1 MISKLNYFR
10 RVLVSYL
17 IKGPKINMNQPGT
30 SLKSNILI
38 APLDWGLGH
47 ATRIIPIIKT
57 LLEQD
62 AGVILAGEG
71 KTRILLEKEFP
82 QLPFIQLEG
91 YNVTY
96 SDNKWSLPFVLAS
109 QIPKIISAIQNEQE
123 WLYETVEKYNIGG
136 IISDNRYG
144 LYHHEIPCI
153 FITHQLLIK
162 TGWGS
167 LSDLLLQEQNYGYI
181 NRYTECWVPDHLNLP
196 GFAGELSHPKNLP
209 EIPLKYIGPLSRF
222 TQVSLQNE
230 KHILIILSGPEPQRT
245 KLEEILIAQLQDHKG
260 PVVLIRGLPGNDSKI
275 DVPENVSVFN
285 HLPAHML
292 LEKLNEASFVISR
305 CGYSTIMDL
314 AVLKKKSI
322 LIPTPGQTEQEYLAV
337 ELMKNNFA
345 FCIGQEK
352 FRLKNVLELAQSF
365 NYKMDHFECE
375 SKLDNAV
382 MEFLKMIEEKKIAK
396 N

>member
-181 NRYTECWVPDHLNLP
+181 NRYTECWVPDDKVHN
-196 GFAGELSHPKNLP
+196 GY
-209 EIPLKYIGPLSRF
+209 LK
-222 TQVSLQNE
+222 
-230 KHILIILSGPEPQRT
+230 
-245 KLEEILIAQLQDHKG
+245 
-260 PVVLIRGLPGNDSKI
+260 
-275 DVPENVSVFN
+275 
-285 HLPAHML
+285 
-292 LEKLNEASFVISR
+292 
-305 CGYSTIMDL
+305 
-314 AVLKKKSI
+314 
-322 LIPTPGQTEQEYLAV
+322 
-337 ELMKNNFA
+337 
-345 FCIGQEK
+345 
-352 FRLKNVLELAQSF
+352 
-365 NYKMDHFECE
+365 
-375 SKLDNAV
+375 
-382 MEFLKMIEEKKIAK
+382 
-396 N
+396 